1 MNQDNLPV
9 FSFATTSVHDH
20 PQWGW
25 AAGRRL
31 INSVT
36 SRAPGRLPGAEI
48 AGQDEGI
55 AAELESELVERVRVR
70 VQLAHV

>member
-1 MNQDNLPV
+1 M
-9 FSFATTSVHDH
+9 
-20 PQWGW
+20 
-25 AAGRRL
+25 